1 MVFDLSEPHFQLPL
15 PIHQFDNDTLENF
28 YAENNQLLLSS
39 LQKNFSHLSQPFFY
53 LWGQRGCGKSHL
65 LKAICHHYLTHQR
78 PALYVPLNKA
88 QYFSPAVLENL
99 EQQELVCLDDLQ
111 EVIGNPDW
119 EVAIFD
125 LINRIRE
132 TGKTLLVISADQSPT
147 NLSAHLPDLASRLT
161 WGEVYQLVPLND
173 QQKITV
179 LQLAAHQRGIELPD
193 ETANFLFKRLER
205 DMKTLFSAL
214 EKLDQA
220 SLQAQR
226 KLTIPFV
233 KEILSL

>member
-1 MVFDLSEPHFQLPL
+1 MSDLAEPHFQLPL
-15 PIHQFDNDTLENF
+15 PIHQSDDETLENF
-28 YAENNQLLLSS
+28 YAENNLLLLSS
-39 LQKNFSHLSQPFFY
+39 LQKNFLQLHQQFFY
-53 LWGQRGCGKSHL
+53 LWGNKGSGKSHL
-65 LKAICHHYLTHQR
+65 LKGVCQHYLAQQR

-99 EQQELVCLDDLQ
+99 EQQALVCLDDLQ
-111 EVIGNPDW
+111 AVIGNAEW

-125 LINRIRE
+125 LINRVRE
-132 TGKTLLVISADQSPT
+132 TGRTLLIMSADQSPA
-147 NLSAHLPDLASRLT
+147 NLPVQLPDLASRLT
-161 WGEVYQLVPLND
+161 WGEVYQLTPLND
-173 QQKITV
+173 HQKIEV
-179 LQLAAHQRGIELPD
+179 LQKAAYQRGIELPD

-205 DMKTLFSAL
+205 DMKTLFNAL

-233 KEILSL
+233 KEILAL

>member
-1 MVFDLSEPHFQLPL
+1 MAELHFQLPL
-15 PIHQFDNDTLENF
+15 PIHQSDDETLENF
-28 YAENNQLLLSS
+28 YAENNLLLLNS
-39 LQKNFSHLSQPFFY
+39 LQKNFLQLHQQFFY
-53 LWGQRGCGKSHL
+53 LWGNKGSGKSHL
-65 LKAICHHYLTHQR
+65 LKGVCQHYLAQQR

-99 EQQELVCLDDLQ
+99 EQQALVCLDDLQ
-111 EVIGNPDW
+111 AVIGNAEW

-125 LINRIRE
+125 LINRVRE
-132 TGKTLLVISADQSPT
+132 TGRTLLIMSADQSPA
-147 NLSAHLPDLASRLT
+147 NLPVQLLDLASRLT
-161 WGEVYQLVPLND
+161 WGEVYQLAPLND
-173 QQKITV
+173 KQKIEV
-179 LQLAAHQRGIELPD
+179 LQKAAYQRGIELPD

-205 DMKTLFSAL
+205 DMKTLFNAL

-233 KEILSL
+233 KEILAL

>member
-1 MVFDLSEPHFQLPL
+1 MSDLAEPHFQLPL
-15 PIHQFDNDTLENF
+15 PIHQSDDETLENF
-28 YAENNQLLLSS
+28 YAENNLLLLNS
-39 LQKNFSHLSQPFFY
+39 LQKNFLQLHQQFFY
-53 LWGQRGCGKSHL
+53 LWGNKGSGKSHL
-65 LKAICHHYLTHQR
+65 LKGVCQHYLAQQR

-99 EQQELVCLDDLQ
+99 EQQALVCLDDLQ
-111 EVIGNPDW
+111 AVIGNAEW

-125 LINRIRE
+125 LINRVRE
-132 TGKTLLVISADQSPT
+132 TGRTLLIMSADQSPA
-147 NLSAHLPDLASRLT
+147 NLPVQLPDLASRLT
-161 WGEVYQLVPLND
+161 WGEVYQLAPLND
-173 QQKITV
+173 KQKIDV
-179 LQLAAHQRGIELPD
+179 LQKAAYQRGIELPD

-205 DMKTLFSAL
+205 DMKTLFNAL

-233 KEILSL
+233 KEILAL

>member
-1 MVFDLSEPHFQLPL
+1 MAEPHFQLPL
-15 PIHQFDNDTLENF
+15 PIHQSDDETLENF
-28 YAENNQLLLSS
+28 YAENNLLLLNS
-39 LQKNFSHLSQPFFY
+39 LQKNFLQLHQQFFY
-53 LWGQRGCGKSHL
+53 LWGNKGSGKSHL
-65 LKAICHHYLTHQR
+65 LKGVCQHYLAQQR

-99 EQQELVCLDDLQ
+99 EQQALVCLDDLQ
-111 EVIGNPDW
+111 AVIGNAEW

-125 LINRIRE
+125 LINRVRE
-132 TGKTLLVISADQSPT
+132 TGRTLLIMSADQSPA
-147 NLSAHLPDLASRLT
+147 NLSVQLPDLASRLT
-161 WGEVYQLVPLND
+161 WGEVYQLAPLND
-173 QQKITV
+173 KQKIEV
-179 LQLAAHQRGIELPD
+179 LQKAAYQRGIELPD

-205 DMKTLFSAL
+205 DMKTLFNAL

-233 KEILSL
+233 KEILAL

>member
-1 MVFDLSEPHFQLPL
+1 MAELHFQLPL
-15 PIHQFDNDTLENF
+15 PIHQSDDETLENF
-28 YAENNQLLLSS
+28 YAENNLLLLNS
-39 LQKNFSHLSQPFFY
+39 LQKNFLQLHQQFFY
-53 LWGQRGCGKSHL
+53 LWGNKGSGKSHL
-65 LKAICHHYLTHQR
+65 LKGVCQHYLAQQR

-99 EQQELVCLDDLQ
+99 EQQALVCLDDLQ
-111 EVIGNPDW
+111 AVIGNAEW

-125 LINRIRE
+125 LINRVRE
-132 TGKTLLVISADQSPT
+132 TGRTLLIMSADQSPA
-147 NLSAHLPDLASRLT
+147 NLPVQLPDLASRLT
-161 WGEVYQLVPLND
+161 WGEVYQLAQLND
-173 QQKITV
+173 KKKIDV
-179 LQLAAHQRGIELPD
+179 LQKAAYQRGIELPD

-205 DMKTLFSAL
+205 DMKTLFNAL

-233 KEILSL
+233 KEILTL

>member
-1 MVFDLSEPHFQLPL
+1 MAELHFQLPL
-15 PIHQFDNDTLENF
+15 PIHQSDDETLENF
-28 YAENNQLLLSS
+28 YAENNLLLLNS
-39 LQKNFSHLSQPFFY
+39 LQKNFLQLHQQFFY
-53 LWGQRGCGKSHL
+53 LWGNKGSGKSHL
-65 LKAICHHYLTHQR
+65 LKGVCQHYLAQQR

-99 EQQELVCLDDLQ
+99 EQQALVCLDDLQ
-111 EVIGNPDW
+111 AVIGNAEW

-125 LINRIRE
+125 LINRVRE
-132 TGKTLLVISADQSPT
+132 TGRTLLIMSADQSPA
-147 NLSAHLPDLASRLT
+147 NLPVQLPDLASRLT
-161 WGEVYQLVPLND
+161 WGEVYQLAPLND
-173 QQKITV
+173 KQKIEV
-179 LQLAAHQRGIELPD
+179 LQKAAYQRGIELPD

-205 DMKTLFSAL
+205 DMKTLFNAL

-233 KEILSL
+233 KEMLAL

>member
-1 MVFDLSEPHFQLPL
+1 VSDLAEPHFQLPL
-15 PIHQFDNDTLENF
+15 PIHQSDDETLENF
-28 YAENNQLLLSS
+28 YAENNLLLLNS
-39 LQKNFSHLSQPFFY
+39 LQKNFLQLHQQFFY
-53 LWGQRGCGKSHL
+53 LWGNKGSGKSHL
-65 LKAICHHYLTHQR
+65 LKGVCQHYLAQQR

-99 EQQELVCLDDLQ
+99 EQQALVCLDDLQ
-111 EVIGNPDW
+111 AVIGNAEW

-125 LINRIRE
+125 LINRVRE
-132 TGKTLLVISADQSPT
+132 TGRTLLIMSADQSPA
-147 NLSAHLPDLASRLT
+147 NLPVQLPDLASRLT
-161 WGEVYQLVPLND
+161 WGEVYQLAPLND
-173 QQKITV
+173 KQKIDV
-179 LQLAAHQRGIELPD
+179 LQKAAYQRGIELPD

-205 DMKTLFSAL
+205 DMKTLFNAL

-233 KEILSL
+233 KEILAL

>member
-1 MVFDLSEPHFQLPL
+1 MAEPHFQLPL
-15 PIHQFDNDTLENF
+15 PIHQSDDETLENF
-28 YAENNQLLLSS
+28 YAENNLLLLNS
-39 LQKNFSHLSQPFFY
+39 LQKNFLQLHQQFFY
-53 LWGQRGCGKSHL
+53 LWGNKGCGKSHL
-65 LKAICHHYLTHQR
+65 LKGVCQHYLAQQR

-99 EQQELVCLDDLQ
+99 EQQALVCLDDLQ
-111 EVIGNPDW
+111 AVIGNAEW

-125 LINRIRE
+125 LINRVRE
-132 TGKTLLVISADQSPT
+132 TGRTLLIMSADQSPA
-147 NLSAHLPDLASRLT
+147 NLAVQLPDLASRLT
-161 WGEVYQLVPLND
+161 WGEVYQLAPLND
-173 QQKITV
+173 QQKIEV
-179 LQLAAHQRGIELPD
+179 LQKAAYQRGIELPD

-205 DMKTLFSAL
+205 DMKTLFNAL

-233 KEILSL
+233 KEILAL

>member
-1 MVFDLSEPHFQLPL
+1 MQKIICYSL
-15 PIHQFDNDTLENF
+15 IH
-28 YAENNQLLLSS
+28 YK
-39 LQKNFSHLSQPFFY
+39 KNFLQLHQQFFY
-53 LWGQRGCGKSHL
+53 LWGNKGSGKSHL
-65 LKAICHHYLTHQR
+65 LKGVCQHYLAQQR

-99 EQQELVCLDDLQ
+99 EQQALVCLDDLQ
-111 EVIGNPDW
+111 AVIGNAEW

-125 LINRIRE
+125 LINRVRE
-132 TGKTLLVISADQSPT
+132 TGRTLLIMSADQSPV
-147 NLSAHLPDLASRLT
+147 NLPVQLPDLASRLT
-161 WGEVYQLVPLND
+161 WGEVYQLAPLND
-173 QQKITV
+173 KQKIDV
-179 LQLAAHQRGIELPD
+179 LQKAAYQRGIELPD

-205 DMKTLFSAL
+205 DMKTLFNAL

>member
-1 MVFDLSEPHFQLPL
+1 MAEPHFQLPL
-15 PIHQFDNDTLENF
+15 HIHQSDDETLANF
-28 YAENNQLLLSS
+28 YAENNLLLLNS
-39 LQKNFSHLSQPFFY
+39 LQKNFLQLHQQFFY
-53 LWGQRGCGKSHL
+53 LWGNKGSGKSHL
-65 LKAICHHYLTHQR
+65 LKGVCQYYLAQQR

-99 EQQELVCLDDLQ
+99 EQQALVCLDDLQ
-111 EVIGNPDW
+111 AVIGNAEW

-125 LINRIRE
+125 LINRVRE
-132 TGKTLLVISADQSPT
+132 TGRTLLIMSADQSPA
-147 NLSAHLPDLASRLT
+147 NLPVQLPDLASRLT
-161 WGEVYQLVPLND
+161 WGEVYQLAPLND
-173 QQKITV
+173 KQKIEV
-179 LQLAAHQRGIELPD
+179 LQKAAYQRGIELPD

-205 DMKTLFSAL
+205 DMKTLFNAL

-233 KEILSL
+233 KEILAL

>member
-1 MVFDLSEPHFQLPL
+1 MAELHFQLPL
-15 PIHQFDNDTLENF
+15 PIHQSDDETLENF
-28 YAENNQLLLSS
+28 YAENNLLLLNS
-39 LQKNFSHLSQPFFY
+39 LQKNFLQLHQQFFY
-53 LWGQRGCGKSHL
+53 LWGNKGSGKSHL
-65 LKAICHHYLTHQR
+65 LKGVCQHYLAQQR

-99 EQQELVCLDDLQ
+99 EQQALVCLDDLQ
-111 EVIGNPDW
+111 AVIGNAEW

-125 LINRIRE
+125 LINRVRE
-132 TGKTLLVISADQSPT
+132 TGRTLLIMSADQSPV
-147 NLSAHLPDLASRLT
+147 NLPVQLPDLASRLT
-161 WGEVYQLVPLND
+161 WGEVYQLAPLND
-173 QQKITV
+173 KQKIDV
-179 LQLAAHQRGIELPD
+179 LQKAAYQRGIELPD

-205 DMKTLFSAL
+205 DMKTLFNAL

-233 KEILSL
+233 KEILAL

>member
-1 MVFDLSEPHFQLPL
+1 MAELHFQLPL
-15 PIHQFDNDTLENF
+15 PIHQSDDETLENF
-28 YAENNQLLLSS
+28 YAENNLLLLNS
-39 LQKNFSHLSQPFFY
+39 LQKNFLQLHQQFFY
-53 LWGQRGCGKSHL
+53 LWGNKGSGKSHL
-65 LKAICHHYLTHQR
+65 LKGVCQHYLAQQR

-99 EQQELVCLDDLQ
+99 EQQALVCLDDLQ
-111 EVIGNPDW
+111 AVIGNAEW

-125 LINRIRE
+125 LINRVRE
-132 TGKTLLVISADQSPT
+132 TGRTLLIMSADQSPV
-147 NLSAHLPDLASRLT
+147 NLPVQLPDLASRLT
-161 WGEVYQLVPLND
+161 WGEVYQLAPLND
-173 QQKITV
+173 KQKIDV
-179 LQLAAHQRGIELPD
+179 LQKAAYQRGIELPD

-205 DMKTLFSAL
+205 DMKTLFNAL

>member
-1 MVFDLSEPHFQLPL
+1 MAEPHFQLPL
-15 PIHQFDNDTLENF
+15 PIHQSDDETLENF
-28 YAENNQLLLSS
+28 YAENNLLLLNS
-39 LQKNFSHLSQPFFY
+39 LQKNFLQLHQQFFY
-53 LWGQRGCGKSHL
+53 LWGNKGSGKSHL
-65 LKAICHHYLTHQR
+65 LKGVCQHYLAQQR

-99 EQQELVCLDDLQ
+99 EQQALVCLDDLQ
-111 EVIGNPDW
+111 AVIGNAEW

-125 LINRIRE
+125 LINRVRE
-132 TGKTLLVISADQSPT
+132 TGRTLLIMSADQYPA
-147 NLSAHLPDLASRLT
+147 NLPVQLPDLASRLT
-161 WGEVYQLVPLND
+161 WGEVYQLTPLND
-173 QQKITV
+173 HQKIEV
-179 LQLAAHQRGIELPD
+179 LQKAAYQRGIELPD

-205 DMKTLFSAL
+205 DMKTLFNAL

-233 KEILSL
+233 KEILAL

>member
-1 MVFDLSEPHFQLPL
+1 MSDLAELHFQLPL
-15 PIHQFDNDTLENF
+15 PIHQSDDETLENF
-28 YAENNQLLLSS
+28 YAENNLLLLNS
-39 LQKNFSHLSQPFFY
+39 LQKNFLQLHQQFFY
-53 LWGQRGCGKSHL
+53 LWGNKGSGKSHL
-65 LKAICHHYLTHQR
+65 LKGVCQHYLAQQR

-99 EQQELVCLDDLQ
+99 EQQALVCLDDLQ
-111 EVIGNPDW
+111 AVIGNAEW

-125 LINRIRE
+125 LINRVRE
-132 TGKTLLVISADQSPT
+132 TGRTLLIMSADQSPA
-147 NLSAHLPDLASRLT
+147 NLPVQLPDLASRLT
-161 WGEVYQLVPLND
+161 WGEVYQLAPLND
-173 QQKITV
+173 KQKIEV
-179 LQLAAHQRGIELPD
+179 LQKAAYQRGIELPD

-205 DMKTLFSAL
+205 DMKTLFNAL

-233 KEILSL
+233 KEILAL

>member
-1 MVFDLSEPHFQLPL
+1 MAELHFQLPL
-15 PIHQFDNDTLENF
+15 PIHHSDDETLENF
-28 YAENNQLLLSS
+28 YAENNLLLLNS
-39 LQKNFSHLSQPFFY
+39 LQKNFLQLHQQFFY
-53 LWGQRGCGKSHL
+53 LWGNKGSGKSHL
-65 LKAICHHYLTHQR
+65 LKGVCQHYLAQQR

-99 EQQELVCLDDLQ
+99 EQQALVCLDDLQ
-111 EVIGNPDW
+111 AVIGNAEW

-125 LINRIRE
+125 LINRVRE
-132 TGKTLLVISADQSPT
+132 TGRTLLIMSADQSPA
-147 NLSAHLPDLASRLT
+147 NLPVQLPDLASRLT
-161 WGEVYQLVPLND
+161 WGEVYQLAPLND
-173 QQKITV
+173 KQKIDV
-179 LQLAAHQRGIELPD
+179 LQKAAYQRGIELPD

-205 DMKTLFSAL
+205 DMKTLFNAL

-233 KEILSL
+233 KEILAL

>member
-1 MVFDLSEPHFQLPL
+1 MAEPHFQLPL
-15 PIHQFDNDTLENF
+15 PIHQSDDETLENF
-28 YAENNQLLLSS
+28 YAENNLLLLNS
-39 LQKNFSHLSQPFFY
+39 LQKNFLQLHQQFFY
-53 LWGQRGCGKSHL
+53 LWGNKGSGKSHL
-65 LKAICHHYLTHQR
+65 LKGVCQHYLAQQR

-99 EQQELVCLDDLQ
+99 EQQALVCLDDLQ
-111 EVIGNPDW
+111 AVIGNAEW

-125 LINRIRE
+125 LINRVRE
-132 TGKTLLVISADQSPT
+132 TGRTLLIMSADQSPA
-147 NLSAHLPDLASRLT
+147 NLPVQLPDLASRLT
-161 WGEVYQLVPLND
+161 WGEVYQLAPLND
-173 QQKITV
+173 HQKIEV
-179 LQLAAHQRGIELPD
+179 LQKAAYQRGIELPD

-205 DMKTLFSAL
+205 DMKTLFNAL

-233 KEILSL
+233 KEILAL

>member
-1 MVFDLSEPHFQLPL
+1 VSDLAEPHFQLPL
-15 PIHQFDNDTLENF
+15 PIHQSDDETLENF
-28 YAENNQLLLSS
+28 YAENNLLLLNS
-39 LQKNFSHLSQPFFY
+39 LQKNFLQLHQQFFY
-53 LWGQRGCGKSHL
+53 LWGNKGSGKSHL
-65 LKAICHHYLTHQR
+65 LKGVCQHYLAQQR

-99 EQQELVCLDDLQ
+99 EQQALVCLDDLQ
-111 EVIGNPDW
+111 AVIGNAEW

-125 LINRIRE
+125 LINRVRE
-132 TGKTLLVISADQSPT
+132 TGRTLLIMSADQSPA
-147 NLSAHLPDLASRLT
+147 NLPVQLPDLASRLT
-161 WGEVYQLVPLND
+161 WGEVYQLTPLND
-173 QQKITV
+173 HQKIEV
-179 LQLAAHQRGIELPD
+179 LQKAAYQRGIELPD

-205 DMKTLFSAL
+205 DMKTLFNAL

-233 KEILSL
+233 KEILAL